1 MGDLFESITNIVTSA
16 IQHDWVNM
24 GAAIVATVQHG
35 VELIAKL
42 FGLGQ
47 ECNLQKNLLI
57 TPTGELGK

>member
-24 GAAIVATVQHG
+24 GAAIVATVRHG

-42 FGLGQ
+42 FGLG
-47 ECNLQKNLLI
+47 
-57 TPTGELGK
+57 

>member
-24 GAAIVATVQHG
+24 GAAIVATVRYG

-42 FGLGQ
+42 FGLG
-47 ECNLQKNLLI
+47 
-57 TPTGELGK
+57 